1 MLLEVLSAGTT
12 THLSRREDAH
22 AFLFLSLNIDFGRAC
37 MQQFSLQIRRSIND
51 LLDRTYS
58 DNVSSLTSSFFN
70 PILTYSATKQN
81 VVPIQKLW
89 LLEFKSM
96 GDDLPEII
104 IVDPVLFRESHF
116 YGVSVNVEVLQ
127 YLIAIENVQCI
138 CIGVIA
144 K

>member
-1 MLLEVLSAGTT
+1 
-12 THLSRREDAH
+12 
-22 AFLFLSLNIDFGRAC
+22 